1 MSAQS
6 LWISSIVEELT
17 YMCATF
23 LCKLDVPDVL
33 FMTSAATHCFLPCR
47 TCLFIMQQT
56 TFSGQ
61 DGHKS
66 LTVRRLWRNVI
77 SLWCSIIMF
86 LKKEPVLYGRYK
98 KYENMF
104 WILKQIENDNI
115 VCQWM
120 AYDLWDI
127 HLQED
132 FHIQDVMIYLL
143 KHEL

>member
-1 MSAQS
+1 
-6 LWISSIVEELT
+6 
-17 YMCATF
+17 
-23 LCKLDVPDVL
+23 
-33 FMTSAATHCFLPCR
+33 
-47 TCLFIMQQT
+47 
-56 TFSGQ
+56 
-61 DGHKS
+61 
-66 LTVRRLWRNVI
+66 
-77 SLWCSIIMF
+77 MF